1 MRYIFSD
8 SASATAPRPVSNPAM
23 FDFIYIEEAIRH
35 HPRTQALCRRF
46 PKATQIPCGR
56 YGEVFN
62 RRGQNFRL
70 QKQRPALILAA
81 KHGHRVLDTP
91 VGYGIGGR
99 RNFYF
104 SHMLNCPYD
113 CRYCFLQGMYR
124 SAHLVVFVN
133 FEDFLRDIDRRIAA
147 EPTYFFSGY
156 DCDSLAFDRITGF
169 AAAFLPFFADRPRA
183 WLELRTKSVQIRPLL
198 QRAPLA
204 NAVVA
209 YSLTP
214 DAVAAQVEAGTPSVA
229 RRLQALGQLQDCGWP
244 IGLRF
249 DPLIWCHNFEEH
261 YRRLFARTFEAV
273 AADQVHSVSLGV
285 FRLPRA
291 FYRTIQR
298 LYPEEP
304 LLAAGLE
311 DNGHMVSY
319 GGELERQLHDF
330 CAQELSR
337 YIGPERFFPCPNR
350 AA

>member
-1 MRYIFSD
+1 
-8 SASATAPRPVSNPAM
+8 M
-23 FDFIYIEEAIRH
+23 FDFIYIEEAVRH
-35 HPRTQALCRRF
+35 HPRTQALCQRF
-46 PKATQIPCGR
+46 AKATRISCQR

-81 KHGHRVLDTP
+81 KHGRRVLETP

-133 FEDFLRDIDRRIAA
+133 FEDFQRDIDHQLAA
-147 EPTYFFSGY
+147 SDEPAYFFSGY
-156 DCDSLAFDRITGF
+156 DCDSLAFDRVTGF
-169 AAAFLPFFADRPRA
+169 ASSFLPFFQERPQA
-183 WLELRTKSVQIRPLL
+183 WLELRTKSVQIRALL
-198 QRAPLA
+198 KHQPLA
-204 NAVVA
+204 NTVVA
-209 YSLTP
+209 CSLTP
-214 DAVAAQVEAGTPSVA
+214 EAVASQVEEGTPPVA
-229 RRLQALGQLQDCGWP
+229 RRLEALAQLQAQGWP

-249 DPLIWCHNFEEH
+249 DPLIWCDDFEEH
-261 YRRLFARTFEAV
+261 YRRLFAQTFAAV
-273 AADQVHSVSLGV
+273 AADQVHSVSLGA
-285 FRLPRA
+285 FRLPRP
-291 FYRTIQR
+291 FYQTIQR
-298 LYPEEP
+298 LYPSEP

-311 DNGHMVSY
+311 DNGSMISY
-319 GGELERQLHDF
+319 SDQRERQLHDF
-330 CAQELSR
+330 CAQELRR